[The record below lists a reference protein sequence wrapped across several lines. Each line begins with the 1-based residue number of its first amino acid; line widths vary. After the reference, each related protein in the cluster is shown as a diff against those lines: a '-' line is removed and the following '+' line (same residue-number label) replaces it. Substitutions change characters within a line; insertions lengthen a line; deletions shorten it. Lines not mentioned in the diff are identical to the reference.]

1 MHLKHYGLGT
11 EPFGAA
17 FESDCFY
24 RGHQHRA
31 ALSFLERCFD
41 IGRPGLALFGPRGVG
56 KSSSLRFAI
65 DRRRGGGRLGEIDG
79 LSGTPAAFL
88 AAVLEAFGFGS
99 IEAGHAELRNL
110 LSVFVVQAR
119 QNEQQVLL
127 HVRDPQLPSPAV
139 ADEVFWLLS
148 SVAPDGGFQLV
159 FSGGEGL
166 ERLLDSPRLSGL
178 AGLIRDRHRLEP
190 LGEHETADYLH
201 FRLGAAGATA
211 PQEILPEA
219 ACRDIHQAS
228 EGIVRTI
235 NRLAASAVERAGR
248 ARLPAV
254 DEATV
259 AESAARLGLAATA
272 NADPGAGLLDVRLG
286 NAPYLQLPLG
296 ERKIL
301 IGRHSHNEI
310 NLRDGSV
317 SRHHAMIVPESGS
330 WILVDLNSTNGTQV
344 NGESVK
350 HRRLEDGDTITVG
363 NFRIEYRGGRD
374 QASVPPGSAEH
385 RRTVVLSSS

>member
-24 RGHQHRA
+24 RGHQHGA

-41 IGRPGLALFGPRGVG
+41 IGRPGLALVGPQGVG
-56 KSSSLRFAI
+56 KSASLRFAI

-79 LSGTPAAFL
+79 LPGTPAAFL
-88 AAVLEAFGFGS
+88 ASVLEAFGFGP

-119 QNEQQVLL
+119 QNEQQILL
-127 HVRDPQLPSPAV
+127 HIRDPQLPSPEV

-148 SVAPDGGFQLV
+148 SVAPDGDFQLV

-166 ERLLDSPRLSGL
+166 ERLLESPRLNGL
-178 AGLIRDRHRLEP
+178 AALIRDRHRLDP
-190 LGEHETADYLH
+190 LSERETADYLH
-201 FRLGAAGATA
+201 FRLGAAGAAA
-211 PQEILPEA
+211 PQDILPET
-219 ACRDIHQAS
+219 ACRDIHRAS
-228 EGIVRTI
+228 EGVVRTI
-235 NRLAASAVERAGR
+235 NRLAAAAVERAGR

-259 AESAARLGLAATA
+259 AACAARLGLGAAADT
-272 NADPGAGLLDVRLG
+272 DPGNGLLDVRLD
-286 NAPYLQLPLG
+286 NAPYLQHPLG
-296 ERKIL
+296 RRKVL

-317 SRHHAMIVPESGS
+317 SRHHAMIVPEAGS
-330 WILVDLNSTNGTQV
+330 WLLVDLNSTNGTQV
-344 NGESVK
+344 NGEPVK
-350 HRRLEDGDTITVG
+350 HRRLDDGDVITVG
-363 NFRIEYRGGRD
+363 NFSIEYRGGRD
-374 QASVPPGSAEH
+374 AAAEQAGLAEH
-385 RRTVVLSSS
+385 RRTVVLTSG